1 MKAEKGMIVK
11 LHYEGKFENGELFDS
26 SKQGEHEHPLE
37 FEVGAGMVVKGFD
50 KAVEGMDVGEKKEF
64 TVKPEEGYGER
75 NDELKQKIPRE
86 VLPKEQEPKAGMMLV
101 AQAPTGQKMPV
112 KILEVS
118 DKEITVDMNH
128 PLAGKTLVFNIEI
141 LEVRKAEEKKEEISE
156 EGSKEAPIENL
167 DDLAD
172 QELMKEVAKEVEK
185 K

>member
-1 MKAEKGMIVK
+1 MKTEKGMIVK
-11 LHYEGKFENGELFDS
+11 LHYEGKFEDGEMFDS

-64 TVKPEEGYGER
+64 IVKPEEGYGMR
-75 NDELKQKIPRE
+75 NDKLEQKVPRDI
-86 VLPKEQEPKAGMMLV
+86 LPKDQEPKAGMMLV
-101 AQAPTGQKMPV
+101 AQAPNGQKMPV
-112 KILEVS
+112 KILKVD

-141 LEVRKAEEKKEEISE
+141 LEVRKAEEISE

-172 QELMKEVAKEVEK
+172 KELMKEVAKEVEK
-185 K
+185 KE